1 MRQLIR
7 SNQALDVNLEELYI
21 AFMKALDIEVDI
33 NVIFLP
39 FLGGGGGYKDTSRSI
54 ECECDITNFTIM
66 EHQKS

>member
-33 NVIFLP
+33 NVISPP
-39 FLGGGGGYKDTSRSI
+39 FLGGGGGGIKIHLGQLNVNATLQTS
-54 ECECDITNFTIM
+54 
-66 EHQKS
+66 Q